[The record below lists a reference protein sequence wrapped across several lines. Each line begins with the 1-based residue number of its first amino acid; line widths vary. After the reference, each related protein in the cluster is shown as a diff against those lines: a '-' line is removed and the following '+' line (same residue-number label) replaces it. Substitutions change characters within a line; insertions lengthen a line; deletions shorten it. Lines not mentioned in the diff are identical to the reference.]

1 MTGKPKEV
9 DHKTDQSV
17 DKRSPGEDAAERPYY
32 YDDAHG
38 YEEFDPDLCEDDDA
52 GEIEAGKP
60 ALGRIRRG

>member
-38 YEEFDPDLCEDDDA
+38 YENFDPNSEDDEDTDD
-52 GEIEAGKP
+52 
-60 ALGRIRRG
+60 